1 MITSEVRDR
10 VVTITL
16 NRPDKLNA
24 FGGTMREELR
34 EALAAADR
42 DANCRVVVITGA
54 GRAFCA
60 GGDVDFMSGL
70 QREGNVTA
78 FRKLLDAGRDVILQ
92 IATMVKPVIASVN
105 GIAAGAGC
113 NLALACDYRI
123 ASDSAKLGETFV
135 KIGLHPDW
143 GGTWLLPRLVGRG
156 RAAELLM
163 TGRIIDAN
171 EALAIGM
178 LDRVVPASDLANETM
193 KLAQSIANAPPI
205 AVAGIKRALA
215 AAERNDLRSQL
226 ELEAE
231 HQLRAFQSAD
241 AAEGMN
247 AFFEKRPP
255 AFRGE

>member
-1 MITSEVRDR
+1 MITTELRDR
-10 VVTITL
+10 ISTITL
-16 NRPDKLNA
+16 NRPEKLNA
-24 FGGTMREELR
+24 FSGTMREEMLD
-34 EALAAADR
+34 ALAAAGR
-42 DANCRVVVITGA
+42 DAECRVVVITGA

-70 QREGNVTA
+70 QRAGDVAA
-78 FRKLLDAGRDVILQ
+78 FRELLDAGRDVILQ
-92 IATMVKPVIASVN
+92 IVTMEKPVLASIN
-105 GIAAGAGC
+105 GVAAGAGC

-123 ASDSAKLGETFV
+123 ASDAAKLGETFV

-143 GGTWLLPRLVGRG
+143 GGTWLLPRLAGRS

-163 TGRIIDAN
+163 TGRMVDAN

-178 LDRVVPASDLANETM
+178 VDRIVLAAELARETA
-193 KLAQSIANAPPI
+193 KLAQSIAAAPPI
-205 AVAGIKRALA
+205 AIAGIKRALA
-215 AAERNDLRSQL
+215 AAERNDLRAQL
-226 ELEAE
+226 ELEAQ
-231 HQLRAFQSAD
+231 HQLRAFQSCD